1 MKIPSTVAPV
11 AVGLVLLAII
21 VSTTTKNR
29 ALEGQVA
36 EQKKFIDQREA
47 LIDSLHAE
55 LFIANSIIGRVEL
68 SLDYLN
74 EVEPKAFIKYAQ
86 YYDHETE

>member
-1 MKIPSTVAPV
+1 MKNLSGTAI
-11 AVGLVLLAII
+11 VGCCALFII
-21 VSTTTKNR
+21 TLITTTQNR
-29 ALEGQVA
+29 ELQIQVA
-36 EQKKFIDQREA
+36 AQKQLIEQRDQ
-47 LIDSLHAE
+47 LVDSLHAE

-68 SLDYLN
+68 SLEYLN

>member
-1 MKIPSTVAPV
+1 MKNLSGAAI
-11 AVGLVLLAII
+11 VGCCALFII
-21 VSTTTKNR
+21 TLITTTQNR
-29 ALEGQVA
+29 ELQIQVA
-36 EQKKFIDQREA
+36 AQKQLIEQRDQ
-47 LIDSLHAE
+47 LVDSLHAE

-68 SLDYLN
+68 SLEYLN